1 MNKYHYLN
9 FILFGKIRWMNY
21 KDQAA
26 ESLDKSKISYWVNL
40 FLIPL
45 ILFSFDTQAQNNP
58 TLPFKTVQFQNIIQN
73 QNPDDY
79 LNDRL
84 YVAYNTNVPVFWGTN
99 FKISPTEFLEF
110 KDIAAEYGITEVENT
125 FYFAQHEVLKRTL
138 TIKFTESNKIDQLIS
153 KLSESSRL
161 QLVEKVPACTG
172 TLIPNDPSYSGQ
184 WHLSHINAAT
194 AWNTTTGSSS
204 IDVAVVDDAIE
215 IIHPD
220 LSSNITTGRDV
231 AWNTNNPSPPTSS
244 YAHGTHVAGIVG
256 AQSNNGLGVAS
267 IGYNIDIMPIK
278 ASDGTP
284 APNGGVYITHGY
296 PGITWAA
303 QNGAEIINASWGGS
317 GCSTCQT
324 VITNAWNLGAI
335 VVAAAGNSN
344 TSTPMYPAAYSNV
357 IAVAS
362 SANTSDARSSFSN
375 YGSWVDIT
383 APGSSILSTTL
394 GGTYQSWDG
403 TSMASPMVAGLLG
416 LVWSVNTSATRASVI
431 NCVTSTAVPL
441 TWSGGSGRINAA
453 AAVQCM
459 SGGGGGGGSLPD
471 LDYAGS
477 GATLTVNGTIV
488 NISFP
493 VKNVGTAAAGS
504 STLKYYLSTDAIFTV
519 SDYEIGSD
527 PVAALAPGATS
538 IESISVDVST
548 VSPAIPAGTYYVGLI
563 IDATNVVTES
573 DETNNPGGWWAP
585 QVTITGGG
593 GSLPDLAYAGSGAN
607 LVIHQGPLV
616 IIGMPVTNIG
626 TGSAGSSTLKYYL
639 STDSIITLGD
649 YEIGSDIVPA
659 LVPGASS
666 TPYIVVNVSTLSP
679 AIPAGTYYVGTL
691 MDAAGVVTESNESNN
706 SRYWLSPQV
715 TITGSGSSL
724 PDLTYAATG
733 SNLTVNGTVV
743 NITLP
748 VTNIGAGSA
757 GSSTLKYYLSTNTI
771 ISAADY
777 EIGSDFVSALAAGA
791 SSTESITVD
800 VSTVSP
806 SIPVGTYYVGVL
818 IDAGGAVTESNESNN
833 SRYWLS
839 PQVTL
844 GGSSNYC
851 SGTTNLT
858 SASGSFSDGSG
869 ASSYNNNA
877 DCKWL
882 IQPSGAT
889 SITLS
894 FSSFALETC
903 CDYVRIYDGTT
914 TSAPLLG
921 SFNGTSLPPSITST
935 GGDMLVHFTTDG
947 SVTAAGW
954 SASYTST
961 TGGGGGS
968 GIVIGTSLDFNT
980 TSEACP
986 INIWYRSLRYQTV
999 YTAAELSA
1007 AGATAG
1013 NITEL
1018 GWNVL
1023 SVPSANLPNYTIS
1036 IKHTT
1041 ASDAS
1046 AHDGTGLSQVY
1057 NNTLYAPTAGGFDML
1072 TFQAPFNWNGID
1084 NILIDVCFDQV
1095 TAYNASGVVAMY
1107 SATNSAR
1114 YVRSDVSSQCGAS
1127 TNASLNKKPQVK
1139 LTMSGGGGTTCATP
1153 TGLSSTNI
1161 TTSSATLN
1169 WSSVTGAS
1177 LYNVQWRVSSAS
1189 TWNNGN
1195 TTATNFVPLSITAG
1209 TTYQWRVRTD
1219 CGSTTSAWSS
1229 IQTFTTLSNSF
1240 LTVSPGNISPTNAAG
1255 NTSIAVSSNVSWTAS
1270 ESVSWL
1276 TISGGSGS
1284 NNGSFTINH
1293 TANTSTSPRTATVT
1307 VSGAGVSNQTITV
1320 TQAGATVTNFLTVSP
1335 SSISPTSSAGNTSIA
1350 VSSNVSWTA
1359 SESISW
1365 LTISGGSGS
1374 NNGLFTINHTA
1385 NNNAGSRTATVTVS
1399 GSGVSNQTV
1408 TVTQAGSS
1416 TTPPYTWIPTNQ
1428 SGVFQGQAQVTGI
1441 GATSSDW
1448 IAAIDQNGNTAGAT
1462 QIIVNAGIGYINLP
1476 IYGDD
1481 PTTPSVDEGMSAGE
1495 YFTLQLY
1502 DASTGTYRDYPT
1514 SATKFQ
1520 FTQWSNTN
1528 GTPIA
1533 GYDNPSTVY
1542 NFLETVSDTINL
1554 NPGWNLVSTD
1564 VIPTDSTI
1572 SSVFASLISSN
1583 NLIYVTGFDNG
1594 TKFYDP
1600 NGLSFFNTLN
1610 HMKRGLGVW
1619 VKVTNAATLVITG
1632 DPILSSYKSNLNAGW
1647 NLVSFIPQTQESPS
1661 TYYSNLVNSN
1671 NLIYV
1676 TGFDNG
1682 TQFYD
1687 PNGLS
1692 FFNTL
1697 QFLRNSFGYW
1707 VKVNTSVGGNSYR
1720 GDGFLPTNIYNFFN
1734 GSSNLEEYV
1743 NEEVNIYTQSG
1754 ELCGKLVIL
1763 ENGYLMTTSVYGDDA
1778 LTTIIDGVPVGEGL
1792 LFEFRGQMLDVGITF
1807 NGDMG
1812 HHYLD
1817 LQFDTDALTGTDMIG
1832 EYLMAFSCYP
1842 NPFSSTLNI
1851 SYTLTETTET
1861 VVRVHNALGQEVEV
1875 IKNEQAVAGEHIVQ
1889 WDASQELLGLYFISL
1904 EINGQVVTTQKVL
1917 LRR

>member
-1 MNKYHYLN
+1 MKQMKIYLN
-9 FILFGKIRWMNY
+9 LVLFLLAFFFKVTFCFSQCAIGNAILHGQGAVNAFPSSAPGCANFTG
-21 KDQAA
+21 
-26 ESLDKSKISYWVNL
+26 SLRIISYPGDPVTSL
-40 FLIPL
+40 APL
-45 ILFSFDTQAQNNP
+45 SQ
-58 TLPFKTVQFQNIIQN
+58 IQ
-73 QNPDDY
+73 
-79 LNDRL
+79 RL
-84 YVAYNTNVPVFWGTN
+84 QG
-99 FKISPTEFLEF
+99 
-110 KDIAAEYGITEVENT
+110 
-125 FYFAQHEVLKRTL
+125 TL
-138 TIKFTESNKIDQLIS
+138 TIENCAQLSSLTGLHNLEYALGLNILYNNAFTTLSGLEGLDSVEAVLISNQQQLIS
-153 KLSESSRL
+153 LTGLDNLAWVGYVPGWLTNGSFIIHNCDNLTSLSVLSTLTHVKQLQILDCDNLSSL
-161 QLVEKVPACTG
+161 NGLHNIDPLSLSTLTLTGNTSLSQCEIASICGYLG
-172 TLIPNDPSYSGQ
+172 TLGLAQYYTT
-184 WHLSHINAAT
+184 INNNLPGCNSAAEVAT
-194 AWNTTTGSSS
+194 A
-204 IDVAVVDDAIE
+204 
-215 IIHPD
+215 
-220 LSSNITTGRDV
+220 
-231 AWNTNNPSPPTSS
+231 
-244 YAHGTHVAGIVG
+244 
-256 AQSNNGLGVAS
+256 
-267 IGYNIDIMPIK
+267 
-278 ASDGTP
+278 
-284 APNGGVYITHGY
+284 
-296 PGITWAA
+296 
-303 QNGAEIINASWGGS
+303 
-317 GCSTCQT
+317 C
-324 VITNAWNLGAI
+324 
-335 VVAAAGNSN
+335 AAAG
-344 TSTPMYPAAYSNV
+344 
-357 IAVAS
+357 
-362 SANTSDARSSFSN
+362 
-375 YGSWVDIT
+375 
-383 APGSSILSTTL
+383 
-394 GGTYQSWDG
+394 
-403 TSMASPMVAGLLG
+403 
-416 LVWSVNTSATRASVI
+416 I
-431 NCVTSTAVPL
+431 N
-441 TWSGGSGRINAA
+441 
-453 AAVQCM
+453 
-459 SGGGGGGGSLPD
+459 
-471 LDYAGS
+471 
-477 GATLTVNGTIV
+477 
-488 NISFP
+488 
-493 VKNVGTAAAGS
+493 
-504 STLKYYLSTDAIFTV
+504 
-519 SDYEIGSD
+519 
-527 PVAALAPGATS
+527 
-538 IESISVDVST
+538 
-548 VSPAIPAGTYYVGLI
+548 
-563 IDATNVVTES
+563 
-573 DETNNPGGWWAP
+573 
-585 QVTITGGG
+585 
-593 GSLPDLAYAGSGAN
+593 
-607 LVIHQGPLV
+607 
-616 IIGMPVTNIG
+616 
-626 TGSAGSSTLKYYL
+626 
-639 STDSIITLGD
+639 
-649 YEIGSDIVPA
+649 
-659 LVPGASS
+659 
-666 TPYIVVNVSTLSP
+666 
-679 AIPAGTYYVGTL
+679 
-691 MDAAGVVTESNESNN
+691 
-706 SRYWLSPQV
+706 
-715 TITGSGSSL
+715 
-724 PDLTYAATG
+724 
-733 SNLTVNGTVV
+733 
-743 NITLP
+743 
-748 VTNIGAGSA
+748 
-757 GSSTLKYYLSTNTI
+757 
-771 ISAADY
+771 
-777 EIGSDFVSALAAGA
+777 FV
-791 SSTESITVD
+791 
-800 VSTVSP
+800 TVSP
-806 SIPVGTYYVGVL
+806 SSISPTNT
-818 IDAGGAVTESNESNN
+818 AGNTSIAVSSNVSWTATESVG
-833 SRYWLS
+833 WLS
-839 PQVTL
+839 LTLISGGFQNNGNGSFTINHSANTGSSPRTGTVTVSGL
-844 GGSSNYC
+844 GGVSNQ
-851 SGTTNLT
+851 T
-858 SASGSFSDGSG
+858 
-869 ASSYNNNA
+869 
-877 DCKWL
+877 
-882 IQPSGAT
+882 
-889 SITLS
+889 IT
-894 FSSFALETC
+894 
-903 CDYVRIYDGTT
+903 
-914 TSAPLLG
+914 
-921 SFNGTSLPPSITST
+921 
-935 GGDMLVHFTTDG
+935 
-947 SVTAAGW
+947 VT
-954 SASYTST
+954 
-961 TGGGGGS
+961 
-968 GIVIGTSLDFNT
+968 
-980 TSEACP
+980 
-986 INIWYRSLRYQTV
+986 Q
-999 YTAAELSA
+999 
-1007 AGATAG
+1007 AGATA
-1013 NITEL
+1013 
-1018 GWNVL
+1018 
-1023 SVPSANLPNYTIS
+1023 
-1036 IKHTT
+1036 
-1041 ASDAS
+1041 
-1046 AHDGTGLSQVY
+1046 
-1057 NNTLYAPTAGGFDML
+1057 
-1072 TFQAPFNWNGID
+1072 
-1084 NILIDVCFDQV
+1084 
-1095 TAYNASGVVAMY
+1095 
-1107 SATNSAR
+1107 
-1114 YVRSDVSSQCGAS
+1114 
-1127 TNASLNKKPQVK
+1127 
-1139 LTMSGGGGTTCATP
+1139 
-1153 TGLSSTNI
+1153 TNI
-1161 TTSSATLN
+1161 
-1169 WSSVTGAS
+1169 
-1177 LYNVQWRVSSAS
+1177 
-1189 TWNNGN
+1189 
-1195 TTATNFVPLSITAG
+1195 
-1209 TTYQWRVRTD
+1209 
-1219 CGSTTSAWSS
+1219 
-1229 IQTFTTLSNSF
+1229 
-1240 LTVSPGNISPTNAAG
+1240 LTVSPSSISPTSSAG

-1284 NNGSFTINH
+1284 NNGSFTIIT

-1320 TQAGATVTNFLTVSP
+1320 TQAGATVTNILTVSP

>member
-1 MNKYHYLN
+1 LTGNTSLSQCEIASICGYLGTLGLAQSYTTIN
-9 FILFGKIRWMNY
+9 NNLPGCNS
-21 KDQAA
+21 AA
-26 ESLDKSKISYWVNL
+26 EV
-40 FLIPL
+40 
-45 ILFSFDTQAQNNP
+45 
-58 TLPFKTVQFQNIIQN
+58 
-73 QNPDDY
+73 
-79 LNDRL
+79 
-84 YVAYNTNVPVFWGTN
+84 
-99 FKISPTEFLEF
+99 
-110 KDIAAEYGITEVENT
+110 
-125 FYFAQHEVLKRTL
+125 
-138 TIKFTESNKIDQLIS
+138 
-153 KLSESSRL
+153 
-161 QLVEKVPACTG
+161 
-172 TLIPNDPSYSGQ
+172 
-184 WHLSHINAAT
+184 AT
-194 AWNTTTGSSS
+194 A
-204 IDVAVVDDAIE
+204 
-215 IIHPD
+215 
-220 LSSNITTGRDV
+220 
-231 AWNTNNPSPPTSS
+231 
-244 YAHGTHVAGIVG
+244 
-256 AQSNNGLGVAS
+256 
-267 IGYNIDIMPIK
+267 
-278 ASDGTP
+278 
-284 APNGGVYITHGY
+284 
-296 PGITWAA
+296 
-303 QNGAEIINASWGGS
+303 
-317 GCSTCQT
+317 C
-324 VITNAWNLGAI
+324 
-335 VVAAAGNSN
+335 AAAG
-344 TSTPMYPAAYSNV
+344 
-357 IAVAS
+357 
-362 SANTSDARSSFSN
+362 
-375 YGSWVDIT
+375 
-383 APGSSILSTTL
+383 
-394 GGTYQSWDG
+394 
-403 TSMASPMVAGLLG
+403 
-416 LVWSVNTSATRASVI
+416 I
-431 NCVTSTAVPL
+431 N
-441 TWSGGSGRINAA
+441 
-453 AAVQCM
+453 
-459 SGGGGGGGSLPD
+459 
-471 LDYAGS
+471 
-477 GATLTVNGTIV
+477 
-488 NISFP
+488 
-493 VKNVGTAAAGS
+493 
-504 STLKYYLSTDAIFTV
+504 
-519 SDYEIGSD
+519 
-527 PVAALAPGATS
+527 
-538 IESISVDVST
+538 
-548 VSPAIPAGTYYVGLI
+548 
-563 IDATNVVTES
+563 
-573 DETNNPGGWWAP
+573 
-585 QVTITGGG
+585 
-593 GSLPDLAYAGSGAN
+593 
-607 LVIHQGPLV
+607 
-616 IIGMPVTNIG
+616 
-626 TGSAGSSTLKYYL
+626 
-639 STDSIITLGD
+639 
-649 YEIGSDIVPA
+649 
-659 LVPGASS
+659 
-666 TPYIVVNVSTLSP
+666 
-679 AIPAGTYYVGTL
+679 
-691 MDAAGVVTESNESNN
+691 
-706 SRYWLSPQV
+706 
-715 TITGSGSSL
+715 
-724 PDLTYAATG
+724 
-733 SNLTVNGTVV
+733 
-743 NITLP
+743 
-748 VTNIGAGSA
+748 
-757 GSSTLKYYLSTNTI
+757 
-771 ISAADY
+771 
-777 EIGSDFVSALAAGA
+777 FV
-791 SSTESITVD
+791 
-800 VSTVSP
+800 TVSP
-806 SIPVGTYYVGVL
+806 SSISPTNT
-818 IDAGGAVTESNESNN
+818 AGNTSIAVSSNVSWTATESVG
-833 SRYWLS
+833 WLS
-839 PQVTL
+839 LTLISGGFQNNGNGSFTINHSANTGSSPRTGTVTVSGL
-844 GGSSNYC
+844 GGVSNQ
-851 SGTTNLT
+851 T
-858 SASGSFSDGSG
+858 
-869 ASSYNNNA
+869 
-877 DCKWL
+877 
-882 IQPSGAT
+882 
-889 SITLS
+889 IT
-894 FSSFALETC
+894 
-903 CDYVRIYDGTT
+903 
-914 TSAPLLG
+914 
-921 SFNGTSLPPSITST
+921 
-935 GGDMLVHFTTDG
+935 
-947 SVTAAGW
+947 VT
-954 SASYTST
+954 
-961 TGGGGGS
+961 
-968 GIVIGTSLDFNT
+968 
-980 TSEACP
+980 
-986 INIWYRSLRYQTV
+986 Q
-999 YTAAELSA
+999 
-1007 AGATAG
+1007 AGATA
-1013 NITEL
+1013 
-1018 GWNVL
+1018 
-1023 SVPSANLPNYTIS
+1023 
-1036 IKHTT
+1036 
-1041 ASDAS
+1041 
-1046 AHDGTGLSQVY
+1046 
-1057 NNTLYAPTAGGFDML
+1057 
-1072 TFQAPFNWNGID
+1072 
-1084 NILIDVCFDQV
+1084 
-1095 TAYNASGVVAMY
+1095 
-1107 SATNSAR
+1107 TN
-1114 YVRSDVSSQCGAS
+1114 
-1127 TNASLNKKPQVK
+1127 
-1139 LTMSGGGGTTCATP
+1139 
-1153 TGLSSTNI
+1153 
-1161 TTSSATLN
+1161 
-1169 WSSVTGAS
+1169 
-1177 LYNVQWRVSSAS
+1177 
-1189 TWNNGN
+1189 
-1195 TTATNFVPLSITAG
+1195 
-1209 TTYQWRVRTD
+1209 
-1219 CGSTTSAWSS
+1219 
-1229 IQTFTTLSNSF
+1229 F
-1240 LTVSPGNISPTNAAG
+1240 LTVSPSSISPTNAAG

-1270 ESVSWL
+1270 ESVSWLTISGGSGSNNGSFTINHTVNTSTSPRTATVTVSGSGVSNQTITVTQAGATATNILTVSPSSISPTSSAGNTSIAVSSNVSWTASESVSWLTISGGSGSNNGSFTIITTANTSTSPRTATVTVSGAGVSNQTITVTQAGATVTNILTVSPSSISPTSSAGNTSIAVSSNVSWTASESISWL

>member
-1 MNKYHYLN
+1 MKQMKIYLN
-9 FILFGKIRWMNY
+9 LVLFLLAFFFKVTFCFSQCAIGNAILHGQGAVNAFPSSAPGCANFTG
-21 KDQAA
+21 
-26 ESLDKSKISYWVNL
+26 SLRIISYPGDPVTSL
-40 FLIPL
+40 APL
-45 ILFSFDTQAQNNP
+45 SQ
-58 TLPFKTVQFQNIIQN
+58 IQ
-73 QNPDDY
+73 
-79 LNDRL
+79 RL
-84 YVAYNTNVPVFWGTN
+84 QG
-99 FKISPTEFLEF
+99 
-110 KDIAAEYGITEVENT
+110 
-125 FYFAQHEVLKRTL
+125 TL
-138 TIKFTESNKIDQLIS
+138 TIENCAQLSSLTGLHNLEYALGLNILYNNAFTTLSGLEGLDSVEAVLISNQQQLIS
-153 KLSESSRL
+153 LTGLDNLAWVGYVPGWLTNGSFTIHNCDNLTSLSVLSTLTHVKQLQILDCDNLSSL
-161 QLVEKVPACTG
+161 NGLHNIDPLSLSTLTLTGNTSLSQCEIASICGYLG
-172 TLIPNDPSYSGQ
+172 TLGLAQYYTT
-184 WHLSHINAAT
+184 INNNLPGCNSAAEVAT
-194 AWNTTTGSSS
+194 A
-204 IDVAVVDDAIE
+204 
-215 IIHPD
+215 
-220 LSSNITTGRDV
+220 
-231 AWNTNNPSPPTSS
+231 
-244 YAHGTHVAGIVG
+244 
-256 AQSNNGLGVAS
+256 
-267 IGYNIDIMPIK
+267 
-278 ASDGTP
+278 
-284 APNGGVYITHGY
+284 
-296 PGITWAA
+296 
-303 QNGAEIINASWGGS
+303 
-317 GCSTCQT
+317 C
-324 VITNAWNLGAI
+324 
-335 VVAAAGNSN
+335 AAAG
-344 TSTPMYPAAYSNV
+344 
-357 IAVAS
+357 
-362 SANTSDARSSFSN
+362 
-375 YGSWVDIT
+375 
-383 APGSSILSTTL
+383 
-394 GGTYQSWDG
+394 
-403 TSMASPMVAGLLG
+403 
-416 LVWSVNTSATRASVI
+416 I
-431 NCVTSTAVPL
+431 N
-441 TWSGGSGRINAA
+441 
-453 AAVQCM
+453 
-459 SGGGGGGGSLPD
+459 
-471 LDYAGS
+471 
-477 GATLTVNGTIV
+477 
-488 NISFP
+488 
-493 VKNVGTAAAGS
+493 
-504 STLKYYLSTDAIFTV
+504 
-519 SDYEIGSD
+519 
-527 PVAALAPGATS
+527 
-538 IESISVDVST
+538 
-548 VSPAIPAGTYYVGLI
+548 
-563 IDATNVVTES
+563 
-573 DETNNPGGWWAP
+573 
-585 QVTITGGG
+585 
-593 GSLPDLAYAGSGAN
+593 
-607 LVIHQGPLV
+607 
-616 IIGMPVTNIG
+616 
-626 TGSAGSSTLKYYL
+626 
-639 STDSIITLGD
+639 
-649 YEIGSDIVPA
+649 
-659 LVPGASS
+659 
-666 TPYIVVNVSTLSP
+666 
-679 AIPAGTYYVGTL
+679 
-691 MDAAGVVTESNESNN
+691 
-706 SRYWLSPQV
+706 
-715 TITGSGSSL
+715 
-724 PDLTYAATG
+724 
-733 SNLTVNGTVV
+733 
-743 NITLP
+743 
-748 VTNIGAGSA
+748 
-757 GSSTLKYYLSTNTI
+757 
-771 ISAADY
+771 
-777 EIGSDFVSALAAGA
+777 FV
-791 SSTESITVD
+791 
-800 VSTVSP
+800 TVSP
-806 SIPVGTYYVGVL
+806 SSISPTNT
-818 IDAGGAVTESNESNN
+818 AGNTSIAVSSNVSWTATESVG
-833 SRYWLS
+833 WLS
-839 PQVTL
+839 LTLISGGFQNNGNGSFTINHSANTGSSPRTGTVTVSGL
-844 GGSSNYC
+844 GGVSNQ
-851 SGTTNLT
+851 T
-858 SASGSFSDGSG
+858 
-869 ASSYNNNA
+869 
-877 DCKWL
+877 
-882 IQPSGAT
+882 
-889 SITLS
+889 IT
-894 FSSFALETC
+894 
-903 CDYVRIYDGTT
+903 
-914 TSAPLLG
+914 
-921 SFNGTSLPPSITST
+921 
-935 GGDMLVHFTTDG
+935 
-947 SVTAAGW
+947 VT
-954 SASYTST
+954 
-961 TGGGGGS
+961 
-968 GIVIGTSLDFNT
+968 
-980 TSEACP
+980 
-986 INIWYRSLRYQTV
+986 Q
-999 YTAAELSA
+999 
-1007 AGATAG
+1007 AGATA
-1013 NITEL
+1013 
-1018 GWNVL
+1018 
-1023 SVPSANLPNYTIS
+1023 
-1036 IKHTT
+1036 
-1041 ASDAS
+1041 
-1046 AHDGTGLSQVY
+1046 
-1057 NNTLYAPTAGGFDML
+1057 
-1072 TFQAPFNWNGID
+1072 
-1084 NILIDVCFDQV
+1084 
-1095 TAYNASGVVAMY
+1095 
-1107 SATNSAR
+1107 TN
-1114 YVRSDVSSQCGAS
+1114 
-1127 TNASLNKKPQVK
+1127 
-1139 LTMSGGGGTTCATP
+1139 
-1153 TGLSSTNI
+1153 
-1161 TTSSATLN
+1161 
-1169 WSSVTGAS
+1169 
-1177 LYNVQWRVSSAS
+1177 
-1189 TWNNGN
+1189 
-1195 TTATNFVPLSITAG
+1195 
-1209 TTYQWRVRTD
+1209 
-1219 CGSTTSAWSS
+1219 
-1229 IQTFTTLSNSF
+1229 F
-1240 LTVSPGNISPTNAAG
+1240 LTVSPSSISPTNAAG

-1293 TANTSTSPRTATVT
+1293 TVNTSTSPRTATVTVSGSGVSNQTITVTQAGATATNILTVSPSSISPTSSAGNTSIAVSSNVSWTASESVSWLTISGGSGSNNGSFTIITTANTSTSPRTATVT

-1320 TQAGATVTNFLTVSP
+1320 TQAGATVTNILTVSP